1 MEETREALVQKLLDR
16 YPKEG
21 NYETAI
27 PGAWVHR
34 SERNKIPE
42 PHIYKP
48 MMIFILSG
56 TKLIKFGSTEK
67 VFSPLD
73 YFLTILTA
81 PVVSGIVGVTSEE
94 PYLALSIDL
103 EAEVITSLAYEMGL
117 KPQTNESVKA
127 ASSVPMSAE
136 MQDALG
142 RLCKVMNNAEEARI
156 LGPILKRE
164 IFYRVLTGPLGSSV
178 IRFNSLGT
186 SDYQIARAVDWININ
201 YKEPLLVDELAK
213 KVFMGRSTFHRK
225 FKEVMTVS
233 PLRFQKELRLQEAH
247 RLMLLK
253 NLSVTQASYEVGF
266 EDPKFFTRE
275 YKSYFGLSPREN
287 IRKIRAEE
295 GVN

>member
-27 PGAWVHR
+27 PGAWFHR

-136 MQDALG
+136 IQDALG

-178 IRFNSLGT
+178 IRFNNLGT

-266 EDPKFFTRE
+266 EDQKFFTRE
-275 YKSYFGLSPREN
+275 YKDYFGLSPREN
-287 IRKIRAEE
+287 IKKIRAEE
-295 GVN
+295 GIN

>member
-136 MQDALG
+136 IQDALG

-178 IRFNSLGT
+178 IRFNNLGT

-275 YKSYFGLSPREN
+275 YKDYFGLSPREN
-287 IRKIRAEE
+287 IKKIRAEE
-295 GVN
+295 GIN

>member
-1 MEETREALVQKLLDR
+1 
-16 YPKEG
+16 
-21 NYETAI
+21 
-27 PGAWVHR
+27 
-34 SERNKIPE
+34 
-42 PHIYKP
+42 

-56 TKLIKFGSTEK
+56 TKLIKFGSAEK
-67 VFSPLD
+67 IFSPLD

-103 EAEVITSLAYEMGL
+103 EAEVITSIAYEMGL
-117 KPQTNESVKA
+117 KPQSAGPAKA
-127 ASSVPMSAE
+127 ASCVPMSVE
-136 MQDALG
+136 MQGALV
-142 RLCKVMNNAEEARI
+142 RLCNTMNNPEEARI

-164 IFYRVLTGPLGSSV
+164 IFYRVLTGPLGYSV
-178 IRFNSLGT
+178 IRFNSLRT
-186 SDYQIARAVDWININ
+186 SEYQIARAVDWIKIN
-201 YKEPLLVDELAK
+201 FKEPLAIDDLAK

-275 YKSYFGLSPREN
+275 YKDYFGLSPREN
-287 IRKIRAEE
+287 IKKIRAEE
-295 GVN
+295 GIN

>member
-1 MEETREALVQKLLDR
+1 MEETREALVQKLLDI
-16 YPKEG
+16 YSKEG
-21 NYETAI
+21 NYETSV
-27 PGAWVHR
+27 PGVWVHR
-34 SERNKIPE
+34 SERNKVPK
-42 PHIYKP
+42 PHIYQP

-56 TKLIKFGSTEK
+56 TKLIKFGSAEK
-67 VFSPLD
+67 IFSPLD

-186 SDYQIARAVDWININ
+186 SDYQSARAVDWININ

>member
-117 KPQTNESVKA
+117 KPQTNESLKA

-178 IRFNSLGT
+178 ICFNSLGT
-186 SDYQIARAVDWININ
+186 SDYQIARAVDWIKIN

-275 YKSYFGLSPREN
+275 YKGYFGLSPREN

-295 GVN
+295 GIN